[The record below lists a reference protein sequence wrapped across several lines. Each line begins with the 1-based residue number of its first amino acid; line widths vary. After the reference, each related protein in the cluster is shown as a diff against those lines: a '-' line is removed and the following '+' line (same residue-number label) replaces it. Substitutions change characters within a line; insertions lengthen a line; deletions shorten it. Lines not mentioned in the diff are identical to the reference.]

1 MSTFLS
7 GGTDHPAD
15 LSADERYGGAS
26 PTYKL
31 VSLGIKAAEPAS
43 DAAVVQE

>member
-1 MSTFLS
+1 V
-7 GGTDHPAD
+7 
-15 LSADERYGGAS
+15 SADERYGGAS

-43 DAAVVQE
+43 AAALVSAYISQCKGSGLV